1 MKRIPLKSV
10 QMNSPDGKEMTLDYW
25 VQLQAT
31 MRQPMNVQQGADVEE
46 IRKSIRILDVLD
58 KAGKD
63 AEFLELEDTD
73 HTYLTTKVGA
83 TKFTFVAPEL
93 AQFVDDV
100 TIVEEE

>member
-1 MKRIPLKSV
+1 MKTIPLKSV
-10 QMNSPDGKEMTLDYW
+10 QMLKPNGEEITLDYW
-25 VQLQAT
+25 AQLQST

-46 IRKSIRILDVLD
+46 LRKSIRILDALD

-63 AEFLELEDTD
+63 ADFLELEDTD
-73 HTYLTTKVGA
+73 HEYLVTKVSA

-93 AQFVDDV
+93 VQFVDDV